1 MRVISSSVI
10 LLLCTALL
18 FGGLGVVAAQDGST
32 NDTQQN
38 GSTTGAQ
45 GEVTESLTDIET
57 FIATTL
63 SQIGI
68 IVLLLGS
75 AMWFVSSKRSDRAA
89 WGFRAMFGGAGMIIL
104 SVSYNV
110 VVALI
115 ESFAPGFI
123 APFLI

>member
-1 MRVISSSVI
+1 MRVIEGSVL
-10 LLLCTALL
+10 LLLCAALL
-18 FGGLGVVAAQDGST
+18 IGSTGVVAAQDGS
-32 NDTQQN
+32 N
-38 GSTTGAQ
+38 SGAQ
-45 GEVTESLTDIET
+45 GEITESLTDIET

-110 VVALI
+110 VVSLI
-115 ESFAPGFI
+115 ESFAPGLI
-123 APFLI
+123 GPPPF